1 MLTVTLPMIR
11 LEPKKKCNQKYNKSA
26 GRKSM
31 TTLNSGQVGQSL
43 NFFSCLY
50 GFFSVAESD
59 QTTETT
65 KAERAS
71 SGKKNNDTAG
81 DDVARR

>member
-1 MLTVTLPMIR
+1 
-11 LEPKKKCNQKYNKSA
+11 
-26 GRKSM
+26 M